1 MIYEQRYSFQYNI
14 KIIGLPESETHES
27 ASQTDS
33 LCINLFKTAGI
44 EISNQDIDIAH
55 RIPTRIAT
63 SGPRPIVCKF
73 TRRIMKEQVMNAR
86 NEACKVS
93 ANSIGL
99 PSSCSLENVR
109 LFDHLTPLLQ
119 QLLADSKKFQKRNGF
134 KFCWAKNFIIYLR
147 RTEDSRPIQIK
158 CHNDLVNFANQEGLP
173 MS

>member
-1 MIYEQRYSFQYNI
+1 
-14 KIIGLPESETHES
+14 
-27 ASQTDS
+27 
-33 LCINLFKTAGI
+33 
-44 EISNQDIDIAH
+44 
-55 RIPTRIAT
+55 
-63 SGPRPIVCKF
+63 
-73 TRRIMKEQVMNAR
+73 MKEQVMNAR

-109 LFDHLTPLLQ
+109 L
-119 QLLADSKKFQKRNGF
+119 LLADSKKFQKRNGF

>member
-1 MIYEQRYSFQYNI
+1 MNSNSTKCKELIMYKKRHTAEAYNSTLGI
-14 KIIGLPESETHES
+14 PQTRTVTILGLTLKRSYVK
-27 ASQTDS
+27 
-33 LCINLFKTAGI
+33 LINA
-44 EISNQDIDIAH
+44 
-55 RIPTRIAT
+55 
-63 SGPRPIVCKF
+63 CKF

-109 LFDHLTPLLQ
+109 LLDHLTPLPQ

-147 RTEDSRPIQIK
+147 RTEDSRPI
-158 CHNDLVNFANQEGLP
+158 
-173 MS
+173 